1 MNQDTSTAI
10 WGSMASL
17 SAAVIFGSLIFF
29 GFASATEQ
37 AKDHTVRITSCVSNG
52 GTWIETTGSC
62 IISGV
67 ISQ

>member
-1 MNQDTSTAI
+1 MNQSTSYAI
-10 WGSMASL
+10 WGSMTAL
-17 SAAVIFGSLIFF
+17 AAAVVFGSLIFF

-37 AKDHTVRITSCVSNG
+37 AKDHTVRITACVSNG

-67 ISQ
+67 ISK